1 MITNLRLNGEGGGGG
16 GGEIRYGV
24 QMDDENWKL
33 VLVVMVY
40 LVRW

>member
-1 MITNLRLNGEGGGGG
+1 MITNLHLNGEGGGGG
-16 GGEIRYGV
+16 GSEIRYGV